1 MTIETHRFC
10 TTRRTTPYDLC
21 RSRLPSRP
29 AAIQQKWSRFFL
41 TLCNYAFSETYL
53 CPTVTQP
60 ALPLWHSSDD
70 AFGPGPSSYNES
82 FGSYAGL
89 AQAYSQDPHEA
100 FLTDQVFQS
109 KATCVE
115 HGQHP
120 INQNWISV
128 IGGPLQDD
136 VFFGSD
142 TREADTPNG
151 LLGKVSGSLGPTVV
165 NHDDQA
171 VLSPGT
177 LASVPVVPVPTM
189 YLGALQQIPPGLDA
203 VVMQR
208 DDGVFFC
215 SQVGCDAAYARIG
228 DCRRHL
234 KKHNGAFFYCEQQGC
249 GMEFY
254 RQDKPT
260 RPHAAGPRHRHLSP
274 GQQAPS
280 EARRRWPVSEPFAHV
295 SGLG

>member
-82 FGSYAGL
+82 FDSYAGL

-171 VLSPGT
+171 EPRYAGVSSRRT
-177 LASVPVVPVPTM
+177 CADNVPWRP
-189 YLGALQQIPPGLDA
+189 
-203 VVMQR
+203 
-208 DDGVFFC
+208 
-215 SQVGCDAAYARIG
+215 AADTPRTG
-228 DCRRHL
+228 RSS
-234 KKHNGAFFYCEQQGC
+234 
-249 GMEFY
+249 
-254 RQDKPT
+254 
-260 RPHAAGPRHRHLSP
+260 HA
-274 GQQAPS
+274 
-280 EARRRWPVSEPFAHV
+280 ERRRCFLLLPGWLRCRLRSHW
-295 SGLG
+295 

>member
-1 MTIETHRFC
+1 MNDYRNSSFLHDSANYT
-10 TTRRTTPYDLC
+10 L
-21 RSRLPSRP
+21 RP
-29 AAIQQKWSRFFL
+29 LQESSS
-41 TLCNYAFSETYL
+41 FSP
-53 CPTVTQP
+53 C
-60 ALPLWHSSDD
+60 
-70 AFGPGPSSYNES
+70 G
-82 FGSYAGL
+82 
-89 AQAYSQDPHEA
+89 YSTKMDQDPHEA

-234 KKHNGAFFYCEQQGC
+234 KKHNGKISLRAHMQQGH
-249 GMEFY
+249 GIVIPPPGNKR
-254 RQDKPT
+254 RQ
-260 RPHAAGPRHRHLSP
+260 RRGVAG
-274 GQQAPS
+274 Q
-280 EARRRWPVSEPFAHV
+280 
-295 SGLG
+295 